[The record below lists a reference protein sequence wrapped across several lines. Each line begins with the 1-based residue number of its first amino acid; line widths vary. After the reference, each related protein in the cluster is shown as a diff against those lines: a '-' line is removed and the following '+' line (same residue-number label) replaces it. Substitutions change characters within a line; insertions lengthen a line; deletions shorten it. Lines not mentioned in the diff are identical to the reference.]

1 MIAADFLRF
10 VLASGLGLVLDIA
23 LALALHDLAGLPLW
37 LAATISFFAVALLNY
52 LLFEFW
58 IFARGRARFSL
69 WRFGGVVAASSIAA
83 LVRIGAVLALE
94 GSAPVAAAGRL
105 ADLLTLILAAGL
117 SVSVNFVLNRFGVF
131 ASRHRGGLGQKER

>member
-58 IFARGRARFSL
+58 IFARG
-69 WRFGGVVAASSIAA
+69 
-83 LVRIGAVLALE
+83 
-94 GSAPVAAAGRL
+94 
-105 ADLLTLILAAGL
+105 
-117 SVSVNFVLNRFGVF
+117 
-131 ASRHRGGLGQKER
+131 